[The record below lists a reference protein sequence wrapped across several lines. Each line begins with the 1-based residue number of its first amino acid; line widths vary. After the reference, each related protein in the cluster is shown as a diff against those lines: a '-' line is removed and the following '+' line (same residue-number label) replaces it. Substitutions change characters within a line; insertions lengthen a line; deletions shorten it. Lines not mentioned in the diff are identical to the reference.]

1 MMITVRRMEIDN
13 EAQLRREIGERIR
26 RARKSARGGQGF
38 RQIEVAEVLGKK
50 GEGTVSSWETGRALP
65 DAMTLRW
72 MAQNYGVSVDELLV
86 LKEPGEPV
94 QQPLPEPPKPAQ
106 PVPQE
111 PAPAHVR
118 RPDTIEL
125 PISDLVRVIQHAVA
139 HRLTDEREVRV
150 FLQGVQ
156 AGVSASST
164 G

>member
-1 MMITVRRMEIDN
+1 MEIDN

-38 RQIEVAEVLGKK
+38 RQIEVADVLGKK

-86 LKEPGEPV
+86 LKEPQETT
-94 QQPLPEPPKPAQ
+94 QQPLLEPLKPVQ
-106 PVPQE
+106 PVLQE
-111 PAPAHVR
+111 PASTRVR
-118 RPDTIEL
+118 RADTIEL

-139 HRLTDEREVRV
+139 NGLSDEREVRV

-156 AGVSASST
+156 AAIIASST